1 LQARE
6 ARWTPYS
13 AVRVTRSW
21 LNSDVRATRWWLRSE
36 ARATRSC
43 ASFVDGGPRRARGG
57 FTILEV
63 LLAMAILLLGMTAV
77 LGLLTF
83 GAALSRTALLRTTSA
98 AAVEATVADLEETL
112 FPMVDGE
119 AGPPIEIKE
128 RALPGLPD
136 VVYTASAHENPQH
149 PLEYKVDIEMSWKSA
164 GVQREKRF
172 STLLLR
178 EIPFG
183 ERLRKRF
190 VEGVKDETR
199 KVPLPE
205 DAPKK

>member
-1 LQARE
+1 MKVLVPSLTRAASRSRAQTRTRAQRGARRN
-6 ARWTPYS
+6 ARTS
-13 AVRVTRSW
+13 ARS
-21 LNSDVRATRWWLRSE
+21 
-36 ARATRSC
+36 
-43 ASFVDGGPRRARGG
+43 G

-63 LLAMAILLLGMTAV
+63 LLAMAILLFGMTAV

-83 GAALSRTALLRTTSA
+83 GAALSRTSLLRTTAA

-119 AGPPIEIKE
+119 PGPPIEIKG

-136 VVYTASAHENPQH
+136 VVYTAHAEENPAN
-149 PLEYKVDIEMSWKSA
+149 PLEYRVDIEMSWKSA
-164 GVQREKRF
+164 GVQRERRF

-178 EIPFG
+178 EISFG

-190 VEGVKDETR
+190 VEGVKSETN
-199 KVPLPE
+199 KLP
-205 DAPKK
+205 AQGSATKQ